1 MQRTTLLSPL
11 SLDLRGQQ
19 MPQNLSTL
27 METVRQEEVR
37 RAQRPRATTILAIL
51 AFQSYSCHDL
61 NRIETDLKSVG
72 GGKGWNYLVMQVKT
86 TQRMKIMS
94 TRARQTINLWNVSLK
109 SFLLRIIMLTTF
121 PAVNRAN
128 SHSSVNYVLPI
139 IPNIPISGTKY
150 PSMIRPSG
158 PSEFCST
165 HQAYQC

>member
-1 MQRTTLLSPL
+1 M
-11 SLDLRGQQ
+11 
-19 MPQNLSTL
+19 
-27 METVRQEEVR
+27 R
-37 RAQRPRATTILAIL
+37 RAERPSGITTTSTEWR
-51 AFQSYSCHDL
+51 FTSCHDL
-61 NRIETDLKSVG
+61 EQDRGEASR
-72 GGKGWNYLVMQVKT
+72 GWGREERGYLVMQTKT
-86 TQRMKIMS
+86 MQRMKIVS